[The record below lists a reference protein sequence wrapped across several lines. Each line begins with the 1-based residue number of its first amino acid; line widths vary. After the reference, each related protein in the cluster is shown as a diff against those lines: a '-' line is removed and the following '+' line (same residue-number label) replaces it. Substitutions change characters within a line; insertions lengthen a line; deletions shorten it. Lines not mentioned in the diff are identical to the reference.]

1 MRVNDD
7 YTKWNAAAQAGD
19 ADSVHAFWKHAIEVR
34 KQHDVLV
41 SQRSAFNFAPGRPWN
56 ARHAV
61 RDVESHSVLCVEGLE
76 TRNGAT
82 GKKCQSVFGLVL
94 T

>member
-7 YTKWNAAAQAGD
+7 YAKWNAAAQAGD

-41 SQRSAFNFAPGRPWN
+41 SQRSRSTSSLGVATLCVVSTSF
-56 ARHAV
+56 
-61 RDVESHSVLCVEGLE
+61 ESVLCVEVL
-76 TRNGAT
+76 RT
-82 GKKCQSVFGLVL
+82 GTEQLGK
-94 T
+94 